1 MKTDSAYRGE
11 HGRKFV
17 DARLR
22 YQFFVFITCLIASIC
37 FWLLIK
43 MSNEYT
49 LTYKIPV
56 KFINVPNTRML
67 TEISDSSIQIALK
80 AQGFKLLR
88 LRYVD
93 NPTPLFI
100 SLANSVTHKNIDE
113 ISSSQILMPLVRRYS
128 SLLGFTN
135 EVRSVHPEQITV
147 KLNRLYSKSVPVKPL
162 TDISFA
168 PQYLQF
174 DSSAIR
180 PSNVTVYG
188 TRAMVDSVAFAQPGV
203 IKIHNM
209 TYSMVRFVH
218 LNSNTQKN
226 KPYFIP
232 SRVQVAIPVEK
243 FTEVSVQVPVKL
255 PNQTPGNTI
264 KIFPDKVLVSCI
276 ISMKDYKKLD
286 SRLFT
291 VSAVLMKSDN
301 LFHLKV
307 TSAPD
312 FVRNVKVSPD
322 KVEYLVLR

>member
-1 MKTDSAYRGE
+1 MKTDSAYRE
-11 HGRKFV
+11 KNGRKFV

-43 MSNEYT
+43 MANEYT
-49 LTYKIPV
+49 LSFKIPV
-56 KFINVPNTRML
+56 KFTNIPNARML
-67 TEISDSSIQIALK
+67 TEISDSSIHITLK

-113 ISSSQILMPLVRRYS
+113 ISLNQTLMPLVRRYS
-128 SLLGFTN
+128 SSLGFAN
-135 EVRSVHPEQITV
+135 EVRSVHPEQITI
-147 KLNRLYSKSVPVKPL
+147 KLNRLFSKSVPVKPL

-174 DSSAIR
+174 DSSSIR
-180 PSNVTVYG
+180 PTNVTVYG
-188 TRAMVDSVAFAQPGV
+188 TRAMVDSVEYAQPGV

-264 KIFPDKVLVSCI
+264 KIFPDKVSVSCI

-301 LFHLKV
+301 LFHLEV

-312 FVRNVKVSPD
+312 FVRNVKVTPD

>member
-1 MKTDSAYRGE
+1 VKTDSAYRE
-11 HGRKFV
+11 KHVHKFV

-22 YQFFVFITCLIASIC
+22 YQFFVFFICLIASIC

-43 MSNEYT
+43 MANEYT
-49 LTYKIPV
+49 LSFKIPV
-56 KFINVPNTRML
+56 KFINVPSNRML
-67 TEISDSSIQIALK
+67 TGISDSSIQITLK
-80 AQGFKLLR
+80 AQGYKLLGF
-88 LRYVD
+88 RYID
-93 NPTPLFI
+93 NPMPLFI
-100 SLANSVTHKNIDE
+100 SLAYSSRHKNTEE
-113 ISSSQILMPLVRRYS
+113 ITSDQILMPLVRRYS

-147 KLNRLYSKSVPVKPL
+147 KLNRLYNKSVPVRPL

-174 DSSAIR
+174 DSTSVR
-180 PSNVTVYG
+180 PSHVTVFG
-188 TRAMVDSVAFAQPGV
+188 TRAMVDSVQFAQPEV

-209 TYSMVRFVH
+209 TVSMVRFVR

-232 SRVQVAIPVEK
+232 SSVHVTIPVQK
-243 FTEVSVQVPVKL
+243 FTEVSVVVPIKL

-264 KIFPDKVLVSCI
+264 KIFPDKASVSCI
-276 ISMKDYKKLD
+276 LSMKDYKQLD

-291 VSAVLMKSDN
+291 VTAVLMKSDN
-301 LFHLKV
+301 LYHLKV
-307 TSAPD
+307 TAAPA
-312 FVRNVKVSPD
+312 FVRNVKVTPD